1 MVIIAGPCVIESE
14 DCVMQI
20 AGALKD
26 ISTRIGHEII
36 FKASFDK
43 ANRSSHLSYRGLG
56 VDRGLDIL
64 NNVRKE
70 YNVKTLTDIHVPQQA
85 ALASKSVD
93 ILQIPAFLSRQTDM
107 LSAAAYTDCIVNVKK
122 AQFMSAEDMTNVVNK
137 LKHYSAKEI
146 WLTERGTTF
155 GYNRLVVDYTGMLV
169 MQKTGCPVIFDA
181 THSVQR
187 PGGMGTSSGG
197 NREFV
202 EPLAKAAAAIGV
214 DGFFF
219 ETHPNPDK
227 ALSDGPNMVPLEE
240 FEGML
245 KRVLSKS

>member
-1 MVIIAGPCVIESE
+1 
-14 DCVMQI
+14 MQI

-56 VDRGLDIL
+56 VDRGLKIL
-64 NNVRKE
+64 DDVRKR

-85 ALASKSVD
+85 ALASKSTD

-107 LSAAAYTDCIVNVKK
+107 LSAAATTDCIVNVKK

-137 LKHYSAKEI
+137 LKHYKAKEI

-155 GYNRLVVDYTGMLV
+155 GYNRLVVDYTGMLI
-169 MQKTGCPVIFDA
+169 MQKLGCPVIFDA
-181 THSVQR
+181 THSVQC